1 MTYQLTITP
10 RRTYLHAIVTGTN
23 NKQNVENY
31 LEDIQRECAARG
43 CFRVLIEERLEGPRL
58 GTADVFQI
66 ASNGSRRTLGR
77 FEAIAYVDSN
87 AEGDLMAFAET
98 VAVNRSLPVK
108 VFSSVREAET
118 WIQRN
123 DA

>member
-1 MTYQLTITP
+1 MSYQLTITP
-10 RRTYLHAIVTGTN
+10 RRTYLYAIVTGTN
-23 NKQNVENY
+23 SKQNVENY
-31 LEDIQRECAARG
+31 LEDIRRECAARG
-43 CFRVLIEERLEGPRL
+43 CFRVLIEERLDGPRL
-58 GTADVFQI
+58 GTAEVFEI
-66 ASNGSRRTLGR
+66 ASTGSHRALGT

-108 VFSSVREAET
+108 VFSSVQEAET